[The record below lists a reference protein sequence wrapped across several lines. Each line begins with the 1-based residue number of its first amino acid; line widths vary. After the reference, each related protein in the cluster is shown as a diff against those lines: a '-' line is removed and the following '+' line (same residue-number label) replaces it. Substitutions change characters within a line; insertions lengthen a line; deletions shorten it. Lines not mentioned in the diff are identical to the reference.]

1 MVMGREPMKVTQ
13 FLTVSRDDV
22 GEVSVVDTDHSHGF
36 RLRFMDE
43 DREVYVTLVG
53 DAALLLMDR
62 LSEKYEQ
69 SIRPDDDESEWAPY
83 YSEVFTDDEP
93 AEVDAFINV
102 RLKTVRALSR
112 GDWVDVGGAWHQIAK
127 APERDAWFS
136 DLRFTDGTGLMI
148 ENNAWLTTGDR
159 VTDCEGSVMPESSDA
174 WDVVS

>member
-1 MVMGREPMKVTQ
+1 MKVTQ

-36 RLRFMDE
+36 RLRFMDA

-69 SIRPDDDESEWAPY
+69 SIRPDDDDESEWAPY
-83 YSEVFTDDEP
+83 YSEVFTDDDEP
-93 AEVDAFINV
+93 VEVDAFINV
-102 RLKTVRALSR
+102 RLKTARALSR
-112 GDWVDVGGAWHQIAK
+112 GDWVDVGNEWRQIDRKQHGDSITSLWFTNSINAFTI
-127 APERDAWFS
+127 ANDAC
-136 DLRFTDGTGLMI
+136 
-148 ENNAWLTTGDR
+148 LTTGDR